1 MTDYLKPLPIVS
13 PLTQPF
19 WDGARSGRLVVQKCG
34 DCGKHR
40 FPASTICDACL
51 SEQAAW
57 VEVSGQATVWSVC
70 EFHRVYFKGFAN
82 EIPYN
87 VALVRLDE
95 GPRMYTNL
103 VGISYGTLTATNNF
117 FGFRNIVF
125 NQLTALTVSSDSVFL
140 MDNLQTLAAVPEP
153 ETLAMMLAGLGIV
166 GVAARRRRN

>member
-57 VEVSGQATVWSVC
+57 VEVSGKATVWSVC

-103 VGISYGTLTATNNF
+103 VGISYGQVEIDMRVEAVFEPASAAITLVK
-117 FGFRNIVF
+117 FGP
-125 NQLTALTVSSDSVFL
+125 T
-140 MDNLQTLAAVPEP
+140 
-153 ETLAMMLAGLGIV
+153 G
-166 GVAARRRRN
+166 